1 MKRSGTVQF
10 ILSEKYCIF
19 KPSVSRV
26 YVIVQE
32 FARLYF
38 CFIIAL
44 DPIQLRARKRVIC
57 RETSLEKSISFLLSG
72 SPLVKKKKIHTLH
85 KCFVISLSVRLA
97 YGLLK
102 LAKI

>member
-72 SPLVKKKKIHTLH
+72 SPLVKKKKKNTY
-85 KCFVISLSVRLA
+85 FAQMFRYLSQCA
-97 YGLLK
+97 AGLW
-102 LAKI
+102 AP

>member
-1 MKRSGTVQF
+1 MQF

-32 FARLYF
+32 FAWLYF

-72 SPLVKKKKIHTLH
+72 SPLVKKKNTYTLH

>member
-1 MKRSGTVQF
+1 MQF

-72 SPLVKKKKIHTLH
+72 SPLVKKKKKIHTLH

>member
-1 MKRSGTVQF
+1 MQF

-72 SPLVKKKKIHTLH
+72 SPLVKKKIHTLH